1 MGLVRRAQGSKR
13 WECRCTLL
21 TTSNAEIARSTH
33 APFGF
38 RRHGGI
44 CGVGA
49 PRRCTSTSPA
59 SRRLAS
65 APVALGTRPLPI
77 LGRAPKR
84 ATEGPADVLDSTSR
98 SPTERNAADM
108 PGCDAAVEAS

>member
-1 MGLVRRAQGSKR
+1 MGLARRGQGAR
-13 WECRCTLL
+13 RRRCQCTSL
-21 TTSNAEIARSTH
+21 TTSNAEIARNTH

-49 PRRCTSTSPA
+49 PRRCASTSPA

-98 SPTERNAADM
+98 SPTERNVVDM
-108 PGCDAAVEAS
+108 PGSAAAVEIW

>member
-1 MGLVRRAQGSKR
+1 MGLGRRAQGAR
-13 WECRCTLL
+13 RRRCQRTSL
-21 TTSNAEIARSTH
+21 TTSNAEIARNPH

-49 PRRCTSTSPA
+49 PRRCTPTSPA
-59 SRRLAS
+59 LRRLAS
-65 APVALGTRPLPI
+65 APAALGTRPLLI
-77 LGRAPKR
+77 LGRAPRR

-98 SPTERNAADM
+98 SPTERNVVDM
-108 PGCDAAVEAS
+108 PGSAAAVEIW